1 MDVQTNQIIR
11 PNWQLISGYV
21 LHFLSKTSKAL
32 HIPLVCGKHQIAY
45 VIHTVWYLS
54 CHLQGRGQNYKICAL
69 QLS

>member
-1 MDVQTNQIIR
+1 MCCI
-11 PNWQLISGYV
+11 
-21 LHFLSKTSKAL
+21 FLNKTSTAL

-54 CHLQGRGQNYKICAL
+54 CHLQGREQNYKICAL

>member
-1 MDVQTNQIIR
+1 MDGQTNQIIR

-21 LHFLSKTSKAL
+21 LHFLNKTSTAL
-32 HIPLVCGKHQIAY
+32 HIPAY

-54 CHLQGRGQNYKICAL
+54 CHLQGREQNYKICAL